1 MLKEKLGD
9 RLDPILYGTS
19 RFIQK
24 IGLRPNALTFIG
36 LGVNGL
42 AAWAL
47 AEGEWL
53 QGAGLIILAGFFD
66 ILDGAVARN
75 CHETTSFG
83 SFLDSVI
90 DRYSDLSILLGLL
103 IFYSRTAQFGYQ
115 VLLGIS
121 IMGTALTPYTR
132 ARAETLIPKCNKG
145 FVERPERI
153 LLVFFGTA
161 IPVIMPAV
169 IWILAIFTNVTVIQR
184 VLYTRRYMRE
194 HKNPSREDIRAT
206 PRDGYKRISPAFER
220 RGSGENTAP

>member
-24 IGLRPNALTFIG
+24 IGLRPNTLTFIG
-36 LGVNGL
+36 LGMNGL
-42 AAWAL
+42 AGWAL
-47 AEGEWL
+47 AEGEWF

-90 DRYSDLSILLGLL
+90 DRYSDLSVLIGLL
-103 IFYSRTAQFGYQ
+103 IFYSRSAQIAYQ

-121 IMGTALTPYTR
+121 IMGTALVPYTR
-132 ARAETLIPKCNKG
+132 ARAETLIPRCNTG
-145 FVERPERI
+145 VMERPERI
-153 LLVFFGTA
+153 LLIFFGTA
-161 IPVIMPAV
+161 IPSIMPVV
-169 IWILAIFTNVTVIQR
+169 IWVLAILTNVTVIQR
-184 VLYTRRYMRE
+184 VLYTRRYMERNKTVLPPE
-194 HKNPSREDIRAT
+194 
-206 PRDGYKRISPAFER
+206 GPANAPAGKQR
-220 RGSGENTAP
+220 RNVSNV